1 MAVTEHPG
9 PVAFYADSQGDGGT
23 YAQLVVRSSLPPAS
37 ATSAITAALAN
48 MDRRI
53 DVTYSVLPA
62 MIRDTFVQQK
72 LLAAL
77 SGGFAALAAILTMVG
92 LYGLVAYTVSR
103 RTPEIGLRMALGATA
118 RNVVSLLLRE
128 TGLLLL
134 IGMACGIAVSL
145 IGGPT
150 ARALLFDVEPY
161 DPATL
166 AAAVGL
172 LAAIAVVASFV
183 PARRATR
190 IEPTVALRTE

>member
-1 MAVTEHPG
+1 M
-9 PVAFYADSQGDGGT
+9 
-23 YAQLVVRSSLPPAS
+23 
-37 ATSAITAALAN
+37 
-48 MDRRI
+48 
-53 DVTYSVLPA
+53 
-62 MIRDTFVQQK
+62 
-72 LLAAL
+72 

-92 LYGLVAYTVSR
+92 LYGLVAYTVYR

-118 RNVVSLLLRE
+118 SNVIGLLLRE

-134 IGMACGIAVSL
+134 IGMACGIALSL
-145 IGGPT
+145 AGGPT
-150 ARALLFDVEPY
+150 AAALLFDVEPY

-172 LAAIAVVASFV
+172 LAAIALMASFV